1 MKKVFITVLILCMLF
16 MTACGTPT
24 PTEALKADIE
34 NAKNSPEEIIGDIGE
49 DGFGKDATEALVD
62 KVLEFD
68 YKLGEEVIDE
78 EAGTATVE
86 TTITTYPFGDIFTK
100 LMTDLFTEVFA
111 NPNMTDEQLSARMDA
126 LLIDGLKGAEKTYT
140 KTIKINLSLED
151 GQWVVQES
159 DEMADALTG
168 GMLTW
173 ANSVNKAG

>member
-34 NAKNSPEEIIGDIGE
+34 NAKNNPEDIIGDIGE
-49 DGFGKDATEALVD
+49 DGFGEEATNALVD

-78 EAGTATVE
+78 EAGKATVE
-86 TTITTYPFGDIFTK
+86 TTITTYPFGDVFST
-100 LMTDLFTEVFA
+100 LMTKLFTEIFA
-111 NPNMTDEQLSARMDA
+111 NPNMTDAQLDERMDA
-126 LLIDGLKGAEKTYT
+126 LLIEGLKNVEKTYT
-140 KTIKINLSLED
+140 NTIKINLELED
-151 GQWVVQES
+151 GVWVVQES

-173 ANSVNKAG
+173 ANSINNAS